1 MSQKLSPTLASYL
14 SRRCSFC
21 QGEPCFFGC
30 SAVFFGCTVHHFP
43 LNIKEF
49 YLTSLYTD
57 PSLVAYYRLE
67 NTTNNLGNPTYDL
80 TNHGSTL
87 FNAAVFNNGADGGVG
102 NTTKYLNVNSD
113 LGISSNADISISFWM
128 KAHTNPPIGQLYG
141 LVLHNSSIGEHYFY
155 SYLYNPA
162 GTTYLY
168 IDCSGSGAWDSSI
181 DFTTKFH
188 HIVITRDTTNG
199 IGTLYVNGA
208 YLASCS
214 IGGAT
219 PLNMDDFSLFGHGGS
234 EFASVILDD
243 ISVFSRVLDL
253 TDVNKIYHGL

>member
-1 MSQKLSPTLASYL
+1 MSQTLSPTLASYL

-30 SAVFFGCTVHHFP
+30 SAVFFGCTIHHFP
-43 LNIKEF
+43 LLIKEF

-80 TNHGSTL
+80 TNHGTTP
-87 FNAAVFNNGADGGVG
+87 FNTAVFNNGADGGAN
-102 NTTKYLNVNSD
+102 NTTKALDVASD

-128 KAHTNPPIGQLYG
+128 KAHNNPAFGTING
-141 LVLHNSSIGEHYFY
+141 LIIHNSTDGQHYFY
-155 SYLYNPA
+155 CYLQNNG
-162 GTTYLY
+162 GTTYLL

-199 IGTLYVNGA
+199 VGTLYVNGN

-214 IGGAT
+214 IGSAT
-219 PLNMDDFSLFGHGGS
+219 PLATNLFGLFGHSGGEHS
-234 EFASVILDD
+234 SAIIDD
-243 ISVFSRVLDL
+243 VAVFSRVLDL
-253 TDVNKIYHGL
+253 TDITKIYHGL